1 MSVNNIL
8 LVFGSLYISSTAWLM
23 ITVSDLLGD
32 VKVIRFQVS
41 QNSQDLKDLKAREWE
56 YLLIEIETA
65 NESAGKRSFRSTQRI
80 TRTI

>member
-41 QNSQDLKDLKAREWE
+41 QNSQDLKDLKARE
-56 YLLIEIETA
+56 
-65 NESAGKRSFRSTQRI
+65 
-80 TRTI
+80 

>member
-1 MSVNNIL
+1 MEKRMSVNNIL

-41 QNSQDLKDLKAREWE
+41 QNSQDLKDLKARE
-56 YLLIEIETA
+56 
-65 NESAGKRSFRSTQRI
+65 
-80 TRTI
+80 